1 MMISLSK
8 SQLIISNVVLACL
21 VILIIYLLIVFA
33 RIKSNQGNK
42 SITANRSRTKVSN
55 RQRYFSL
62 AVDDDSRPL
71 VDCNVNSK
79 LSPGSNGDGN
89 IVNIGV
95 NGARASADDH
105 IEDENG
111 EIEEPLNFNDPYQ
124 EKAKIYN
131 DENQIMQHISLII
144 ILTFNTLLCLFFQ
157 MWILFDESRSG
168 IFYEL
173 KLIDL
178 TLHYG
183 QGFFTFLIFGFDENY
198 IFSPVIFKMKEWFN
212 YIKPYNLPKLED
224 LDPKT
229 IEICQKFN
237 EKYKEKCIASKIVKD
252 QRFHYEFYF
261 SVFKGSDLIDWLL
274 KKKLIKNRKQG
285 QDLGKCLINGRVI
298 SHVTEKRHFYDGFNL
313 YKFN

>member
-1 MMISLSK
+1 MRIVNKQIFSYLLGIILPMIITVLCLLVGGMPKSKQRMMISLSK

-79 LSPGSNGDGN
+79 LSPGSNVDGN

-144 ILTFNTLLCLFFQ
+144 ILTFNTLLVR
-157 MWILFDESRSG
+157 I
-168 IFYEL
+168 
-173 KLIDL
+173 
-178 TLHYG
+178 
-183 QGFFTFLIFGFDENY
+183 
-198 IFSPVIFKMKEWFN
+198 
-212 YIKPYNLPKLED
+212 
-224 LDPKT
+224 
-229 IEICQKFN
+229 
-237 EKYKEKCIASKIVKD
+237 SKICDK
-252 QRFHYEFYF
+252 
-261 SVFKGSDLIDWLL
+261 
-274 KKKLIKNRKQG
+274 
-285 QDLGKCLINGRVI
+285 
-298 SHVTEKRHFYDGFNL
+298 
-313 YKFN
+313 